1 MKSITL
7 AALAGATL
15 LCGCAANNPAQ
26 DGQQAMADR
35 GTTSVGSYIPRK
47 GGTGRADGVTVADKQ
62 QLENERINN
71 NGVNNAGK
79 F

>member
-35 GTTSVGSYIPRK
+35 GTTSVASYIPRK
-47 GGTGRADGVTVADKQ
+47 GGRPDNVTVADKQ
-62 QLENERINN
+62 QLENQRVME
-71 NGVNNAGK
+71 NGVNNSGK
-79 F
+79 DW